1 MGCSVR
7 LQGWA
12 LRLPEGGLI
21 DMPVDESDCHDIGES
36 RLRVLLA
43 EDHPTN
49 RLVVELILG
58 SSGVEVT
65 SVEDGLKAV
74 HQFKSVR
81 YDVVIMDIQMPVM
94 DGLAAIREIRDHEA
108 KSGVDRTP
116 VHVLSTN
123 ALPRDREASIAA
135 GADGH
140 LTKPV
145 DAFAL
150 LSTVLLGRAA

>member
-1 MGCSVR
+1 
-7 LQGWA
+7 
-12 LRLPEGGLI
+12 
-21 DMPVDESDCHDIGES
+21 MPIEAADPDGIGEP

-49 RLVVELILG
+49 RMVVELILG
-58 SSGVEVT
+58 SSGIEVT

-74 HQFKSVR
+74 HKFKADR

-94 DGLAAIREIRDHEA
+94 DGLSAIRAIREHEA
-108 KSGVDRTP
+108 STGVDRTP

-123 ALPRDREASIAA
+123 AMPRDFEASIAA
-135 GADGH
+135 GADSH

-145 DAFAL
+145 DASAL
-150 LSTVLLGRAA
+150 LSTVLMSRAA

>member
-1 MGCSVR
+1 MQGRARR
-7 LQGWA
+7 LSGVD
-12 LRLPEGGLI
+12 LV
-21 DMPVDESDCHDIGES
+21 DMPVNEADLHDIGEP

-58 SSGVEVT
+58 SSGIEVT

-74 HQFKSVR
+74 HQFKSDR

-94 DGLAAIREIRDHEA
+94 DGLAAIREIREHEA
-108 KSGVDRTP
+108 RAGVDRTP

-123 ALPRDREASIAA
+123 ALPRDLAASIAA
-135 GADGH
+135 GADSH

-145 DAFAL
+145 DASAL
-150 LSTVLLGRAA
+150 LSTVLIGRAA